1 MNSKSSLVGI
11 ALLSVAATVV
21 GCKDSTPAPT
31 PEPKPESSA
40 LAINPR
46 PRLNLKTPLTPM
58 PKVDPQTLKEYRAD
72 VCFFG
77 SLALR
82 QARDAYLGS
91 LGKDEPSEKKI
102 PSFGGAPTPVA
113 QGPLKAAPGVVAKPG
128 AAPPERPAPE
138 RGRGDMT
145 VRAPYERNA
154 RACVVASNVKEP
166 AMSEVDTAIAA
177 FAPFSL
183 ELSKT
188 IATASAYYQREEYKA
203 DKFAKGKALHK
214 QLVEQFAKL
223 AGLQDKVGDAIVAYR
238 KEHAVDTSK
247 LSDGEKAVRQAVED
261 ARALMMGLLA
271 KKVDPAAYKAQ
282 LDKLTASVAAL
293 KTAAAANPSEPWEKV
308 VLPSLEALVKHA
320 TELKVTDKPLSGEDV
335 YAVAG
340 PFTSV
345 IEANQRA
352 TSRAL
357 VAKAKAAEPVA
368 APAEPAAPAP
378 AHE

>member
-1 MNSKSSLVGI
+1 MNSKSSLVCV

-21 GCKDSTPAPT
+21 GCKDNNTPAPQ
-31 PEPKPESSA
+31 PEPKAEPSSM
-40 LAINPR
+40 AINPR
-46 PRLNLKTPLTPM
+46 PRLNLKTPLAPA
-58 PKVDPQTLKEYRAD
+58 PKVDPKTLKEYRAD
-72 VCFFG
+72 VCYFG

-91 LGKDEPSEKKI
+91 LGKDEPSEKKL
-102 PSFGGAPTPVA
+102 PSFGGAPSPEA
-113 QGPLKAAPGVVAKPG
+113 SAPQKPSKLAKDEGPLGKKLSRR
-128 AAPPERPAPE
+128 ERPDA
-138 RGRGDMT
+138 T

-166 AMSEVDTAIAA
+166 KMGDVDTAIAA
-177 FAPFSL
+177 FAPFAL

-188 IATASAYYQREEYKA
+188 ISAASAYYQREEYKQ

-223 AGLQDKVGDAIVAYR
+223 ADLQDKVGDAIIAYR
-238 KEHAVDTSK
+238 KEHVVDASK
-247 LSDGEKAVRQAVED
+247 LSESEKAAHVALED
-261 ARALMMGLLA
+261 ARSAMQLLLA
-271 KKVDPAAYKAQ
+271 KKIDAAAYKAQ
-282 LDKLTASVAAL
+282 LTKLTASMEAF
-293 KTAAAANPSEPWEKV
+293 KAAAVAHPSEPWEKAL
-308 VLPSLEALVKHA
+308 LPSLESFMKRASAVNV
-320 TELKVTDKPLSGEDV
+320 TEKGLTSDEV

-357 VAKAKAAEPVA
+357 LAKAKAKEA
-368 APAEPAAPAP
+368 AAPAP
-378 AHE
+378 EPAVEP